1 MGKVEAIEQAVEGLS
16 PEDLAAFRRWF
27 AEFDAAVWDRQVEQD
42 ARAGK
47 LDALADEA
55 LNDHATGK
63 STEL

>member
-1 MGKVEAIEQAVEGLS
+1 MGKVETIEQAVEGLS